1 MDNTLNKTE
10 MPVLAMRGVLIFPN
24 MTLSFDV
31 GRAKSMAALKAA
43 TAGDR
48 LIFLVAQKDAA
59 TEDPDF
65 DDLNKIGVVAEIK
78 QLIKLPNSD
87 NMRVAIQGKCRAA
100 LLSPIKTAPFLK
112 AEVIPF
118 FEKKIKKADEL
129 YAEALTRSLKDI
141 FNDKVKY
148 YNYLNFI
155 LEGGAIESDGEGTM
169 LTTSKCLLAPNR
181 NEPLTKNEIDEFLK
195 EIFGL
200 QQILWLNHGY
210 LSGDDT
216 DNHIDTLAR
225 LCNETTIA
233 YVQCTDE
240 KDEHYQELDKMEKEL
255 AAFRRLDGEP
265 YNLIPLPMAE
275 PVYEDDYRLPAT
287 YANFLIMNNVVL
299 MPTYDTHKDSIA
311 KEQLQKAF
319 PNREIIGIDCRT
331 LIKQHGS
338 LHCITMQYP
347 EGFL

>member
-10 MPVLAMRGVLIFPN
+10 MPVLAMRGVVIFPN

-87 NMRVAIQGKCRAA
+87 NMRVAIEGKCRAA
-100 LLSPIKTAPFLK
+100 LLSPLKTAPFLK

-141 FNDKVKY
+141 FMSESS
-148 YNYLNFI
+148 NF
-155 LEGGAIESDGEGTM
+155 
-169 LTTSKCLLAPNR
+169 
-181 NEPLTKNEIDEFLK
+181 
-195 EIFGL
+195 
-200 QQILWLNHGY
+200 
-210 LSGDDT
+210 
-216 DNHIDTLAR
+216 
-225 LCNETTIA
+225 
-233 YVQCTDE
+233 
-240 KDEHYQELDKMEKEL
+240 
-255 AAFRRLDGEP
+255 
-265 YNLIPLPMAE
+265 
-275 PVYEDDYRLPAT
+275 
-287 YANFLIMNNVVL
+287 
-299 MPTYDTHKDSIA
+299 PT
-311 KEQLQKAF
+311 
-319 PNREIIGIDCRT
+319 
-331 LIKQHGS
+331 
-338 LHCITMQYP
+338 
-347 EGFL
+347 

>member
-1 MDNTLNKTE
+1 MASIHFPAE
-10 MPVLAMRGVLIFPN
+10 WHPQSAIQIAWPHRGTDWIDIIDEVTTFYV
-24 MTLSFDV
+24 TLS
-31 GRAKSMAALKAA
+31 KEILKH
-43 TAGDR
+43 TKL
-48 LIFLVAQKDAA
+48 LIVC
-59 TEDPDF
+59 ED
-65 DDLNKIGVVAEIK
+65 VAEIK
-78 QLIKLPNSD
+78 KHFTSSEQENLLFAEIETNDTWSRDHSAISVFIDGKPSIYDFGFNAWGLKFAANHDNQITQKL
-87 NMRVAIQGKCRAA
+87 
-100 LLSPIKTAPFLK
+100 
-112 AEVIPF
+112 
-118 FEKKIKKADEL
+118 FE
-129 YAEALTRSLKDI
+129 T
-141 FNDKVKY
+141 KVFVEDVEY
-148 YNYLNFI
+148 HNLLNFI
-155 LEGGAIESDGEGTM
+155 LEGGAIESDREGTL
-169 LTTSKCLLAPNR
+169 LTTSKCLLAPDR
-181 NEPLTKNEIDEFLK
+181 NQPLIKEEIEECLMR
-195 EIFGL
+195 IFGL
-200 QQILWLNHGY
+200 KQILWLNHGY

-240 KDEHYQELDKMEKEL
+240 KDEHYLELNKMEKEL
-255 AAFRRLDGEP
+255 AAFRTLNGEP

-299 MPTYDTHKDSIA
+299 MPTYSTNKDSIA

-319 PNREIIGIDCRT
+319 PDKEIIGIDCRT